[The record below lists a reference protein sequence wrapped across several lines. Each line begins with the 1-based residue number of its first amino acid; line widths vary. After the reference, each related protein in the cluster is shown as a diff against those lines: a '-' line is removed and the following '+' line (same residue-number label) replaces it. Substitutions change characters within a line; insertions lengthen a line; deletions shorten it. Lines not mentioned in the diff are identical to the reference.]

1 MIKNKLYE
9 IDTEALR
16 SNLLEY
22 TRKAFL
28 MLPEMEAPNIL
39 DIGCGDGVP
48 TMELA
53 RMSDGQILGLDI
65 DQTQLDKLEQMIRK
79 ANLSNRVHTLNCSMS
94 EMCFQDESFD
104 IIWAEGSISAI
115 GFKNGLQEF
124 RRFLKPDRFLVVHDE
139 LKGLNEKLEQ
149 ISDCEYKLLGYFIL
163 SKNIWWTEYFL
174 PLKEQLDDIRK
185 KYTSESKQ
193 FQDFSKFQLELD
205 EFEKNPESC
214 QSVFFVM
221 KKI

>member
-1 MIKNKLYE
+1 MINNKLYE
-9 IDTEALR
+9 IDTETLR

-22 TRKAFL
+22 TRRAFR
-28 MLPEMEAPNIL
+28 MLSEMEAPSIL
-39 DIGCGDGVP
+39 DIGCGEGIP

-65 DQTQLDKLEQMIRK
+65 DQIQLDKLEQTISK

-94 EMCFQDESFD
+94 EMRFQDESFD
-104 IIWAEGSISAI
+104 IIWAEGSISSI

-139 LKGLNEKLEQ
+139 LKGLSEKLEQ
-149 ISDCEYKLLGYFIL
+149 ITDCKYKLLGYFIL
-163 SKNIWWTEYFL
+163 SKNIWWTKYFL
-174 PLKEQLDDIRK
+174 PLKKQLDDIRK
-185 KYTSESKQ
+185 KYTSESEQ
-193 FQDFSKFQLELD
+193 FQKFNKYQLELD

-221 KKI
+221 QKI

>member
-1 MIKNKLYE
+1 M
-9 IDTEALR
+9 
-16 SNLLEY
+16 
-22 TRKAFL
+22 
-28 MLPEMEAPNIL
+28 
-39 DIGCGDGVP
+39 
-48 TMELA
+48 
-53 RMSDGQILGLDI
+53 
-65 DQTQLDKLEQMIRK
+65 
-79 ANLSNRVHTLNCSMS
+79 
-94 EMCFQDESFD
+94 
-104 IIWAEGSISAI
+104 
-115 GFKNGLQEF
+115 
-124 RRFLKPDRFLVVHDE
+124 VHDE

-185 KYTSESKQ
+185 SYTSESKQ